1 MASTFFFESPTHRK
15 ASPPSSSAQALLKP
29 KGEALMTFEQ
39 RRSNVDGFFGPPRFG
54 NGDEHDRDAWEHG
67 EELDFEEEAV
77 DGKGLG
83 GAAKAARVRM
93 LRMRRRNGGSL

>member
-1 MASTFFFESPTHRK
+1 M
-15 ASPPSSSAQALLKP
+15 KP

-54 NGDEHDRDAWEHG
+54 GEHDAWEHG
-67 EELDFEEEAV
+67 AELDFEQGAT

-93 LRMRRRNGGSL
+93 FRMRRGRGRDIDSL